1 MESMKLILFED
12 TVAFRDRTQAYLLR
26 YPAEHNLLLG
36 IQSALVRDPEAFP
49 TSPDLVL
56 VESAGAIQAVGIR
69 TPPHNV
75 VLSKVQDLGALD
87 RIADYFQQAAI
98 SLAGIN
104 SFVGEAQAFTQTW
117 QARTGQSSTLKMHL
131 RIHQLTQVLNP
142 ASAQGYLRVATRRDR
157 QQLLRWSKAFSL
169 EAFGDL
175 EADIERI
182 LDLQLNRQDL
192 YVWCDR
198 KVVSMVAGRLSQ
210 PGGGRIGPV
219 YTPPEFRRR
228 GYATACVTAVSQRL
242 LNRGAPRCCLF
253 TDIANPTSNHI
264 YQTIGYK
271 PVCDWYDYR
280 FA

>member
-1 MESMKLILFED
+1 MKLILFED
-12 TVAFRDRTQAYLLR
+12 AVAFRDRTQAYLLC

-36 IQSALVRDPEAFP
+36 IQSALVRVPEAFP
-49 TSPDLVL
+49 TLPDLFL
-56 VESAGAIQAVGIR
+56 VESAGAVQAVGIR

-87 RIADYFQQAAI
+87 IIADYFQQAATAL
-98 SLAGIN
+98 SGIN
-104 SFVGEAQAFTQTW
+104 SFVGEAQAFSQTW
-117 QARTGQSSTLKMHL
+117 ESRTGQSSTLKMHL
-131 RIHQLTQVLNP
+131 RIHQLTQVRSP

-157 QQLLRWSKAFSL
+157 KQLLQWSEAFSW
-169 EAFGDL
+169 ETFGEL

-182 LDLQLNRQDL
+182 LDLQLKRQDL

-198 KVVSMVAGRLSQ
+198 KIVSMVAGRLSQ

-228 GYATACVTAVSQRL
+228 GYATACVTAVSQL
-242 LNRGAPRCCLF
+242 LLDRGAQRCCLF

-264 YQTIGYK
+264 YQTIGYE